1 MKLPSFSL
9 SSFFTVSLAI
19 LGISGSFFLGL
30 LFFLFRYPCVDFSV
44 LARYNQ
50 GRPSILYDDQG
61 KEWER
66 FQLDK
71 RDPVSI
77 KIMPDHLIQAFI
89 AAEDWS
95 FFSHNGLSWRGIFR
109 SLLVNLRHGRIV
121 QGASTITQQ
130 LVKMLFYD
138 NRRTFKR
145 KFKEQFLTLLVERQF
160 TKEHILETY
169 LNHVYFGCGM
179 YGVSAAAQRFWGKS
193 VQELEPQESALLAAI
208 VCSPGHY
215 SPLLFPY
222 SAMQRRNVVLGKM
235 KKLHF
240 ITDEDV
246 ITLRSTSLGIAHVSS
261 RSFAPYVKEYVRT
274 ILEEKYGKEQLYH
287 GGLTIRTTLNK
298 EMQLA
303 AEEVFKKRFVG
314 LRAKYGADLNG
325 ALMSIDRATGEIRA
339 LVGGVSFTESQFNR
353 ALFARR
359 QQGSVFKPL
368 VYAAALEKGMSLLDR
383 AVDEPFAWKQG
394 SVMWEPRNHNRAH
407 VGEMTLARALS
418 YSNNVISAK
427 VILTIGPESVVELA
441 KKCHLTGLIPAYP
454 SLALGCLDSSLS
466 EVVGMFNVF
475 ANAGMYC
482 EPHLIVSVK
491 DAWGKTLYRVQPVK
505 ERVVPMR
512 IASQIGQTLSLGI
525 DRKRKAG
532 MPWIDSMAIT
542 KTGTTNDARVCWFA
556 GSTPEITTVVYVGC
570 DDNRPMGKNVYPVH
584 TAYPIWLDLHT
595 RIATTCKTFS
605 FDPALQSVLVDWK
618 SGAIVPRV
626 DGNKDVVSLLI

>member
-1 MKLPSFSL
+1 MKIPSFS
-9 SSFFTVSLAI
+9 SFLTISLAI
-19 LGISGSFFLGL
+19 FGLGGSFFLGL

-44 LARYNQ
+44 LARYHQ
-50 GRPSILYDDQG
+50 GRPSIIYDDKG

-77 KIMPDHLIQAFI
+77 KGMPDHLVQAFI

-95 FFSHNGLSWRGIFR
+95 FFSHHGLSWRGIAR

-179 YGVSAAAQRFWGKS
+179 YGVSAAAQRFWGKT
-193 VQELEPQESALLAAI
+193 VQELKPQESALLAAI

-222 SAMQRRNVVLGKM
+222 SALQRRNVVLGKM
-235 KKLHF
+235 EKLYF
-240 ITDEDV
+240 ITHEETGV
-246 ITLRSTSLGIAHVSS
+246 LRVEPLGIVQASS
-261 RSFAPYVKEYVRT
+261 RSFAPYVKEYIRT
-274 ILEEKYGKEQLYH
+274 ELEEKFGREQLYH
-287 GGLTIRTTLNK
+287 GGLAIRTTLNR
-298 EMQLA
+298 EIQSV
-303 AEEVFKKRFVG
+303 AEEVFKKRFSA

-325 ALMSIDRATGEIRA
+325 ALMSIDRATGEIKA

-353 ALFARR
+353 ALHGRR

-368 VYAAALEKGMSLLDR
+368 VYAAALEKGMSLVDT
-383 AVDEPFAWKQG
+383 AVDEPFCWRQG
-394 SVMWEPRNHNRAH
+394 SVVWEPRNHDRAH
-407 VGEMTLARALS
+407 RGEMTLARALS

-427 VILTIGPESVVELA
+427 VILTIGPESVVEMA
-441 KKCHLTGLIPAYP
+441 KKCHLTGSIPAYP
-454 SLALGCLDSSLS
+454 SLALGCVDSPLV
-466 EVVGMFNVF
+466 EVVGMFNIF
-475 ANAGMYC
+475 ANAGVYC

-491 DAWGKTLYRVQPVK
+491 DAWGKTIYRAQPVK
-505 ERVVPMR
+505 ERVLSMR
-512 IASQIGQTLSLGI
+512 IASQIGQALSLGI
-525 DRKRKAG
+525 DRKRKIG
-532 MPWIDSMAIT
+532 PWIDSMAMT
-542 KTGTTNDARVCWFA
+542 KTGTTNDARICWFA

-595 RIATTCKTFS
+595 RISTTCKQFS
-605 FDPALQSVLVDWK
+605 FDPSLQSVLVDWK
-618 SGAIVPRV
+618 TGAIVPRFYE
-626 DGNKDVVSLLI
+626 GKDIVSLLI

>member
-1 MKLPSFSL
+1 MKTPSL
-9 SSFFTVSLAI
+9 SSFFTVTLAI

-30 LFFLFRYPCVDFSV
+30 LFFLFRHPCVDFSV

-77 KIMPDHLIQAFI
+77 KVMPNHLLQAFI

-95 FFSHNGLSWRGIFR
+95 FFSHNGLSWRGIVR
-109 SLLVNLRHGRIV
+109 SLLVNLAHGRIV

-193 VQELEPQESALLAAI
+193 VCDLEPQESALLAAI

-222 SAMQRRNVVLGKM
+222 SALQRRNGVLSKM
-235 KKLHF
+235 EKLHF
-240 ITDEDV
+240 ITHEDSV
-246 ITLRSTSLGIAHVSS
+246 TLRATPLAIVQASL
-261 RSFAPYVKEYVRT
+261 RSFAPYVKEYIRT
-274 ILEEKYGKEQLYH
+274 ILEEKYGKEQLYY

-298 EMQLA
+298 EMQGA

-339 LVGGVSFTESQFNR
+339 MVGGVSFTESQFNR
-353 ALFARR
+353 ALHARR

-368 VYAAALEKGMSLLDR
+368 VYAVALEKGMSLLDR
-383 AVDEPFAWKQG
+383 AVDEPFQWKQG
-394 SVMWEPRNHNRAH
+394 STVWEPRNHNRAH

-418 YSNNVISAK
+418 FSNNVISAK
-427 VILTIGPESVVELA
+427 VILTIGPEAVVEIA
-441 KKCHLTGLIPAYP
+441 KKCHLTGAIPAYP
-454 SLALGCLDSSLS
+454 SLALGCVDSPLS
-466 EVVGMFNVF
+466 EVVGMFNIF
-475 ANAGMYC
+475 ANAGVYC

-491 DAWGKTLYRVQPVK
+491 DAWGKTIYRAQPAK
-505 ERVVPMR
+505 ERVLSMR
-512 IASQIGQTLSLGI
+512 IASQIGQVLALGI
-525 DRKRKAG
+525 ERKRRAG
-532 MPWIDSMAIT
+532 ISLIDSMAIT

-584 TAYPIWLDLHT
+584 TAYPIWLDVHA
-595 RIATTCKTFS
+595 RIPTTCKQFS

-618 SGAIVPRV
+618 SGAIVSHAYE
-626 DGNKDVVSLLI
+626 NKDVVSLLV

>member
-1 MKLPSFSL
+1 MKNPSL
-9 SSFFTVSLAI
+9 SLFFTVSLAI
-19 LGISGSFFLGL
+19 LGISSSFFLGL

-50 GRPSILYDDQG
+50 GRPSILYDDHG

-71 RDPVSI
+71 RDPISI

-95 FFSHNGLSWRGIFR
+95 FFSHNGLSWRGIAR
-109 SLLVNLRHGRIV
+109 SLVVNLKHGRIV

-193 VQELEPQESALLAAI
+193 VGELEPQESALLAAI

-222 SAMQRRNVVLGKM
+222 SALQRRNTVLTKMQKLCFITHEGLVVL
-235 KKLHF
+235 
-240 ITDEDV
+240 
-246 ITLRSTSLGIAHVSS
+246 RATSLGVTQESV
-261 RSFAPYVKEYVRT
+261 RSCAPYVKEYIRT
-274 ILEEKYGKEQLYH
+274 VLEEKVGKEQLYR
-287 GGLTIRTTLNK
+287 GGLTIQTTLNK
-298 EMQLA
+298 EIQLI
-303 AEEVFKKRFVG
+303 AEEVFKKKFVD
-314 LRAKYGADLNG
+314 LRSKYGADLNG
-325 ALMSIDRATGEIRA
+325 ALISIDRVTGGIKA
-339 LVGGVSFTESQFNR
+339 LVGGFSFAESQFNR
-353 ALFARR
+353 ALYARR
-359 QQGSVFKPL
+359 QQGSIFKPL
-368 VYAAALEKGMSLLDR
+368 VYATALEKGMSLLDV
-383 AVDEPFAWKQG
+383 ATDEPFQWKQN
-394 SVMWEPRNHNRAH
+394 SVVWEPRNHTRTYA
-407 VGEMTLARALS
+407 GEMTLARALS

-427 VILTIGPESVVELA
+427 VILAIGPESVVKMA
-441 KKCHLTGLIPAYP
+441 KKCHLTGSILAYP

-466 EVVGMFNVF
+466 EVAGMFNVF
-475 ANAGMYC
+475 ANAGIYC

-491 DAWGKTLYRVQPVK
+491 DAWGKMIYRTQPVK
-505 ERVVPMR
+505 ERIMPIR
-512 IASQIGQTLSLGI
+512 IASQIGQALSLGI
-525 DRKRKAG
+525 DRKKRAG
-532 MPWIDSMAIT
+532 IPWIDSMAIT

-584 TAYPIWLDLHT
+584 TAYPIWLALHT
-595 RIATTCKTFS
+595 RIPVTCKQFS
-605 FDPALQSVLVDWK
+605 FDPTLQSVLVDWK
-618 SGAIVPRV
+618 SGAIVSHSN
-626 DGNKDVVSLLI
+626 GNNKEVVSLLV